1 MRGAIESQGDKLV
14 MESEC
19 FSSLGHSG
27 VRLTTVSADCS
38 TKLLASTLCLGAEME
53 QSELTSYVS
62 YFSCL

>member
-1 MRGAIESQGDKLV
+1 MGGAMESQGGRLV
-14 MESEC
+14 SER

-27 VRLTTVSADCS
+27 VRFTTVSADCS
-38 TKLLASTLCLGAEME
+38 TKLLVSTLCLGAEME

>member
-1 MRGAIESQGDKLV
+1 MGGAMESQGDRLV

-27 VRLTTVSADCS
+27 VRFTTVSADCS
-38 TKLLASTLCLGAEME
+38 TKLLISTLCLGAETE